1 MVSQDIALSATT
13 GSQDKQHQKEQEKD
27 SCKKEKEGDTA
38 SEYLSMSAIAD
49 KKMDM

>member
-1 MVSQDIALSATT
+1 MAGQDIAPSATT

-27 SCKKEKEGDTA
+27 FCKKEKEGDAA
-38 SEYLSMSAIAD
+38 SEYLSTSAIAD